1 MLNCNLL
8 KSKMVACGLSI
19 AECLKNANIST
30 DRYYR
35 VIRKSKENNNICD
48 FTIEEVENLAKTL
61 NMTEHD
67 VMNIFFASIVA

>member
-8 KSKMVACGLSI
+8 KSKIVACGLTTT
-19 AECLKNANIST
+19 ECLKKAKIST

-35 VIRKSKENNNICD
+35 VIRKARKNNMCD

-61 NMTEHD
+61 SMTEAD
-67 VMNIFFASIVA
+67 VMNIFFAAVVA

>member
-19 AECLKNANIST
+19 SECLKIANIST

-67 VMNIFFASIVA
+67 VMCIFFASIVA